1 MKEIPLEDAEATL
14 ADLVDRAVAGEP
26 TVITRQGRKETVLV
40 SFKEWKRL
48 SRMPDFAEL
57 LLAVPGEPGIFP
69 NGCASPPVPWMKTA
83 SDRLV
88 FRLATAICR

>member
-57 LLAVPGEPGIFP
+57 LLAVPGEPGDIP
-69 NGCASPPVPWMKTA
+69 ERLRKPARALDENG
-83 SDRLV
+83 L
-88 FRLATAICR
+88 